1 MPLIGLMPENYGI
14 EKGKNQRLLRVTPSL
29 LRTIDK
35 LISQPDNDSKAN

>member
-1 MPLIGLMPENYGI
+1 MANSEKLRDVEGEKSLLIESD
-14 EKGKNQRLLRVTPSL
+14 PSL